1 MHIVFSLKSNMK
13 GLYIH
18 IPFCKTICSYCDFT
32 KQIPFKNIE
41 EVYIKALIKEIE
53 DKKNLLTDITSV
65 YIGGGTPNSLSLA
78 LLERLFMTLKPYLDT
93 SLENSIELNPEL
105 VNESLAILL
114 HKYNINRVSLG
125 VQTVNV
131 GLLKLL
137 NRYHSKDIVI
147 NSYNIINKYIK
158 NINIDLMFG
167 IPGESFKEIDEN
179 INLIKLLNPTHI
191 SYYSLILEEKT
202 ILNHRL
208 LKNEIKL
215 LDDDLIADMNEYINK
230 NLESLGYI
238 HYETSNYAKE
248 GFTSSHN
255 LLYWSMSE
263 YVGCGASACGFINDT
278 RYKNHDSL
286 TKYLNSYLESEEVV
300 SFKEKRTEFMFLGL
314 RKLAGIDILV
324 YNEMFKGNPIKDY
337 HLEDLIEQGFLELDN
352 NMLRI
357 KKDKIF
363 VSNQV
368 LIRFVGDEDEN

>member
-179 INLIKLLNPTHI
+179 INLIKLLKPTHI

-300 SFKEKRTEFMFLGL
+300 SFKEKRNEFMFLGL

-337 HLEDLIEQGFLELDN
+337 HLEDLIEQGFLEIDN

-368 LIRFVGDEDEN
+368 LIRFVGDED

>member
-300 SFKEKRTEFMFLGL
+300 SFKEKRNEFMFLGL

>member
-114 HKYNINRVSLG
+114 HEYNINRVSLG

-179 INLIKLLNPTHI
+179 INLIKLLKPTHI

-300 SFKEKRTEFMFLGL
+300 SFKEKRNEFMFLGL

>member
-179 INLIKLLNPTHI
+179 INLIKLLKPTHI

-300 SFKEKRTEFMFLGL
+300 SFKEKRNEFMFLGL